1 MESRLLNDYNVLTCI
16 RRKCQK
22 TTCVLVLF
30 SLHFEKMNRKLKYL
44 KTIKMLSS
52 VLEGIK
58 ILTEISEITKKRVR
72 SCSVREINRKR
83 KKEGFFVRFLQ
94 IKRIDHNDFFIYTRM
109 TPQVYGLLLTLVE
122 PFLKKNSLRE
132 PVQPECRL
140 ALTLQ
145 YLSQGTSFQSLAWS
159 FQLGKETVRR
169 IILETAEVLWTK
181 LGAVYVSE
189 PNEED
194 FKQISQDFWEL
205 WNMPNCVG
213 AIDGKH
219 IAIRC
224 PLKSGSQFFCYKK
237 FFSIV
242 LLAVCDA
249 RYRFTYID
257 IGAYGSQSDG
267 GIFQV
272 SRFGKRLL
280 NQKLPIPP
288 AKNLPNTQQKTP
300 HFNVGD
306 AAFPLGINL
315 MRPYPGGMLPNEK
328 EVFNKRLSRARR
340 TIENSFGILVARW
353 RVLLTTLHLFPENAE
368 KIVLACVALHNFI
381 MLNNVNESSYIASNY
396 AD

>member
-1 MESRLLNDYNVLTCI
+1 M
-16 RRKCQK
+16 
-22 TTCVLVLF
+22 
-30 SLHFEKMNRKLKYL
+30 
-44 KTIKMLSS
+44 
-52 VLEGIK
+52 
-58 ILTEISEITKKRVR
+58 
-72 SCSVREINRKR
+72 
-83 KKEGFFVRFLQ
+83 
-94 IKRIDHNDFFIYTRM
+94 KRIDHADFFIYTRM
-109 TPQVYGLLLTLVE
+109 TPQVYEIWLTLVE
-122 PFLKKNSLRE
+122 PFLNKNSLRE
-132 PVQPECRL
+132 SVQPECRL

-213 AIDGKH
+213 SIDGNH

-224 PLKSGSQFFCYKK
+224 PPKSGSQFFCYKK
-237 FFSIV
+237 IVSIV

-249 RYRFTYID
+249 RYRYID

-272 SRFGKRLL
+272 SRLGKRLL
-280 NQKLPIPP
+280 DHKLPIPP
-288 AKNLPNTQQKTP
+288 AKNLPNTQLKTP
-300 HFNVGD
+300 HFFVGD

-315 MRPYPGGMLPNEK
+315 MCPYPGGMLPNEK
-328 EVFNKRLSRARR
+328 EVFKSRDRR

-353 RVLLTTLHLFPENAE
+353 RVLLTTLHLFPENEE

-381 MLNNVNESSYIASNY
+381 MFNNVNASSYIASNY
-396 AD
+396 ADWEDSNGDFHDGLGVLKNKKIRLNSFQFHVCLFSRRKRYNSDIIFSWKLSLTETGRSCIRHKTVVIKASSVSHLSAGAAICFFVSSEVGMKFHLNYHS

>member
-1 MESRLLNDYNVLTCI
+1 
-16 RRKCQK
+16 
-22 TTCVLVLF
+22 
-30 SLHFEKMNRKLKYL
+30 MNRKLKYL
-44 KTIKMLSS
+44 KTIKILTS
-52 VLEGIK
+52 VLDGIR

-83 KKEGFFVRFLQ
+83 KKDGSFVRFLEM
-94 IKRIDHNDFFIYTRM
+94 KRVDHAEFFIYTRM

-122 PFLKKNSLRE
+122 PFLKKNSLSE
-132 PVQPECRL
+132 SVQPECRL

-145 YLSQGTSFQSLAWS
+145 YLSQGTSFQSLALS

-169 IILETAEVLWTK
+169 IILKTAEVLRTK

-205 WNMPNCVG
+205 WNTPNCVG
-213 AIDGKH
+213 SIDGKL

-224 PLKSGSQFFCYKK
+224 PPKSGSQFFCYKN

-267 GIFQV
+267 GI
-272 SRFGKRLL
+272 SSESIG
-280 NQKLPIPP
+280 
-288 AKNLPNTQQKTP
+288 
-300 HFNVGD
+300 
-306 AAFPLGINL
+306 
-315 MRPYPGGMLPNEK
+315 K
-328 EVFNKRLSRARR
+328 EVVRS
-340 TIENSFGILVARW
+340 
-353 RVLLTTLHLFPENAE
+353 
-368 KIVLACVALHNFI
+368 
-381 MLNNVNESSYIASNY
+381 
-396 AD
+396 